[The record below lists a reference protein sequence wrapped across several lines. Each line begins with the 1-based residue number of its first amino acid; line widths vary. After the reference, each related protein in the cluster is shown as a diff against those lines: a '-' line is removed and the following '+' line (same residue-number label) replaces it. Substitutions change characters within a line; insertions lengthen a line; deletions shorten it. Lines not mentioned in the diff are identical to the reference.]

1 MNHPPILLGTSS
13 FTATG
18 WQGSFYPKGLRPVD
32 YLSYYAQHFDTVE
45 INSTFY
51 ATPNVSV
58 VRSWSAKTPEGFLF
72 AAKVPQEITRKR
84 VLKDCDEEFK
94 VFLTT
99 MEALGEKLGPLLFQF
114 GKFDKTMFRSLDD
127 FLGRL
132 VPFLKRL
139 PKEHK
144 FAVEIRNKDWLVPK
158 LADVL
163 REHGVA
169 LTLIDQGWMPRPWE
183 MKDKFD
189 LITSDLTYVRWLG
202 DRKGIEEKTTTWDK
216 VIVDRQGDLSEWVS
230 LLKKVQERRIM
241 ILAFANNHYAAIALT
256 KVDPHLCSDNWPTNR
271 FTANV
276 LSAVCLCFFSQLRP
290 TFTTTCA
297 SPRACSTNSEMPC
310 WLCQTWRP
318 VCAPNFETGDSNS
331 LISVRSAWN
340 VTPAACSS
348 VREVLSSDTSSRKPG
363 IISSGP
369 HN

>member
-1 MNHPPILLGTSS
+1 MADIRIGTSS

-18 WQGSFYPKGLRPVD
+18 WQGSFYPKGLRPAD
-32 YLSYYAQHFDTVE
+32 CLSYYAQHLDTVE
-45 INSTFY
+45 IDSTFY
-51 ATPNVSV
+51 ATPNVNV
-58 VRSWSAKTPEGFLF
+58 VRSWNAKTPEGFLF
-72 AAKVPQEITRKR
+72 AAKVPQEITHKR

-114 GKFDKTMFRSLDD
+114 GKFDKYAFKSLDD

-189 LITSDLTYVRWLG
+189 LITADFTYVRWLG
-202 DRKGIEEKTTTWDK
+202 DRKGIEEKTK
-216 VIVDRQGDLSEWVS
+216 SS
-230 LLKKVQERRIM
+230 QE
-241 ILAFANNHYAAIALT
+241 N
-256 KVDPHLCSDNWPTNR
+256 
-271 FTANV
+271 
-276 LSAVCLCFFSQLRP
+276 
-290 TFTTTCA
+290 
-297 SPRACSTNSEMPC
+297 PRAAHHDSGI
-310 WLCQTWRP
+310 CQ
-318 VCAPNFETGDSNS
+318 
-331 LISVRSAWN
+331 
-340 VTPAACSS
+340 
-348 VREVLSSDTSSRKPG
+348 
-363 IISSGP
+363 
-369 HN
+369 

>member
-1 MNHPPILLGTSS
+1 VNHSPILLGTSS

-18 WQGSFYPKGLRPVD
+18 WQGSFYPKGLRPGD

-45 INSTFY
+45 IDSTFY

-58 VRSWSAKTPEGFLF
+58 VRSWNAKTPEGFLF
-72 AAKVPQEITRKR
+72 AAKVPQEITHKR

-114 GKFDKTMFRSLDD
+114 GKFDRYAFKSLDD
-127 FLGRL
+127 FLARL
-132 VPFLKRL
+132 VPFLKML
-139 PKEHK
+139 PKEYK

-189 LITSDLTYVRWLG
+189 LITADFTYVRWLG
-202 DRKGIEEKTTTWDK
+202 DRKGIEEQTTTWDK

-241 ILAFANNHYAAIALT
+241 ILAFANNHYAGHAPATIEQVRNLWHG
-256 KVDPHLCSDNWPTNR
+256 KRLPKIKKPQR
-271 FTANV
+271 
-276 LSAVCLCFFSQLRP
+276 LRREP
-290 TFTTTCA
+290 
-297 SPRACSTNSEMPC
+297 
-310 WLCQTWRP
+310 
-318 VCAPNFETGDSNS
+318 S
-331 LISVRSAWN
+331 LF
-340 VTPAACSS
+340 
-348 VREVLSSDTSSRKPG
+348 D
-363 IISSGP
+363 
-369 HN
+369 

>member
-1 MNHPPILLGTSS
+1 MSYYHGSEIRAGAFVILSAVEYRPIRLGTSS

-18 WQGSFYPKGLRPVD
+18 WQGSFYPKGLRPAD
-32 YLSYYAQHFDTVE
+32 YLSYYAQKFDTVE
-45 INSTFY
+45 IDSTFY

-58 VRSWSAKTPEGFLF
+58 VRSWNAKTPEGFLF
-72 AAKVPQEITRKR
+72 AAKVPQEITHKR

-99 MEALGEKLGPLLFQF
+99 MEALGEKLGPLLLQF
-114 GKFDKTMFRSLDD
+114 GKFDKYAFKSLDD
-127 FLGRL
+127 FLARL

-189 LITSDLTYVRWLG
+189 LITADFTYVRWLG

-230 LLKKVQERRIM
+230 LLKKIQERRIM
-241 ILAFANNHYAAIALT
+241 ILAFANNHYAGHGPATVELFRNLWGDDT
-256 KVDPHLCSDNWPTNR
+256 LPKLK
-271 FTANV
+271 
-276 LSAVCLCFFSQLRP
+276 SARRMEQ
-290 TFTTTCA
+290 
-297 SPRACSTNSEMPC
+297 
-310 WLCQTWRP
+310 QT
-318 VCAPNFETGDSNS
+318 S
-331 LISVRSAWN
+331 LF
-340 VTPAACSS
+340 
-348 VREVLSSDTSSRKPG
+348 D
-363 IISSGP
+363 
-369 HN
+369 